1 MSIPKQLGKEG
12 FSWWFGIVNDI
23 DKEYQVGMVYVA
35 VVGVNALD
43 EKSKDRLLK
52 CQVILPT
59 TSQSVEGIGD
69 TPQVDIGS
77 KVFGFYTDQTATS
90 GFILGT
96 IPVIPNLDQN
106 LNSVSFLARGKQ
118 IDDDKKVHSVEPDSS
133 FKAEYPKNRVIR
145 SRTGHTIELDD
156 TPDAPRVHIRHSSGS
171 KIEMRPDGSIVIKS
185 VKDSFEIV
193 GGKKD
198 IAVIGD
204 CNVEVQGNLNATA
217 KGDIT
222 VAGQRDVSILA
233 KGRLFLQ
240 GMLGIKISSGAG
252 TAIEGPGGLAVTE
265 GSLSVMGNGTMGTGV
280 TGNIVAGGKNFSFKN
295 GIAVGIGPGLSS

>member
-12 FSWWFGIVNDI
+12 FNWWFGVVNDI

-35 VVGVNALD
+35 VVGSNALD
-43 EKSKDRLLK
+43 EKNKDRLLK

-77 KVFGFYTDQTATS
+77 KVFGFYTDQTAS
-90 GFILGT
+90 QGFILGT
-96 IPVIPNLDQN
+96 IPVIPNLDQT

-118 IDDDKKVHSVEPDSS
+118 IDDDEKLHPAEPDSS
-133 FKAEYPKNRVIR
+133 FKAEYPNNRVIR

-204 CNVEVQGNLNATA
+204 CNVTVQGNLKATA
-217 KGDIT
+217 KGSIDL
-222 VAGQRDVSILA
+222 AGENNVSVVA
-233 KGRLFLQ
+233 KGSLYLQ
-240 GMLGIKISSGAG
+240 GDNGIKISSGKA
-252 TAIEGPGGLAVTE
+252 TSIEGPGGMSITQ
-265 GSLSVMGNGTMGTGV
+265 GSLSVIGNGTIGTGV
-280 TGNIVAGGKNFSFKN
+280 TGNIVAGGKNFAFKN
-295 GIAVGIGPGLSS
+295 GIAVSIGPGMSS

>member
-12 FSWWFGIVNDI
+12 FNWWFGVVNDI

-35 VVGVNALD
+35 VVGANALD
-43 EKSKDRLLK
+43 EKDKDRLLK

-77 KVFGFYTDQTATS
+77 KVFGFYTDQTAS
-90 GFILGT
+90 QGFILGT
-96 IPVIPNLDQN
+96 IPVIPNLDQT

-118 IDDDKKVHSVEPDSS
+118 IDDDKKLHPVEPDPS
-133 FKAEYPKNRVIR
+133 FKAEYPNNRVIR

-171 KIEMRPDGSIVIKS
+171 KIEMRPDGSIVMKS

-198 IAVIGD
+198 IAITGD
-204 CNVEVQGNLNATA
+204 CNIEVQGNLNATA
-217 KGDIT
+217 QGDIT
-222 VAGQRDVSILA
+222 LAGQRDVSILA

-240 GMLGIKISSGAG
+240 GMLGIKVSSGAG
-252 TAIEGPGGLAVTE
+252 TAIEGPGGLAITE
-265 GSLSVMGNGTMGTGV
+265 GSLSVVGNGTMGTGV
-280 TGNIVAGGKNFSFKN
+280 TGNVVAGGKNFSFKN
-295 GIAVGIGPGLSS
+295 GVAVGLS